1 MKNTYES
8 SLTAPEDRDLNNKW
22 KPDLSIPPLDNTQA
36 SHALQDLNIN
46 SFIQKFPKVD
56 RTYQDSPIPLQ
67 NIGLISF
74 IPAKGATPNERGV
87 FGFAKL
93 RGNYASELE
102 SNQRAEYIIRNVDSY
117 NQIFHTY
124 VGRPFPITVNS
135 DYSSVTEEIDI
146 RKEATST
153 ISNSIRD
160 KKQTEQ
166 QQINEIKE
174 REKKLVEESK
184 KEEVDPYDEYITL
197 KVKLAQI
204 SWTYLEHK
212 KKMAELKDIVFKTRE
227 SIVKI
232 DDVHPGFKSTYYD
245 KYIQARTQAG
255 IKESPEEA
263 QDNFIKYLVQDADLG
278 F

>member
-102 SNQRAEYIIRNVDSY
+102 SNQRAEYIIRNVYSY

-124 VGRPFPITVNS
+124 
-135 DYSSVTEEIDI
+135 
-146 RKEATST
+146 
-153 ISNSIRD
+153 
-160 KKQTEQ
+160 
-166 QQINEIKE
+166 
-174 REKKLVEESK
+174 
-184 KEEVDPYDEYITL
+184 
-197 KVKLAQI
+197 
-204 SWTYLEHK
+204 
-212 KKMAELKDIVFKTRE
+212 
-227 SIVKI
+227 
-232 DDVHPGFKSTYYD
+232 
-245 KYIQARTQAG
+245 
-255 IKESPEEA
+255 
-263 QDNFIKYLVQDADLG
+263 
-278 F
+278 